1 MTPRRLRWASLGI
14 ALGAFAVSLY
24 LAIAHLLDPE
34 LLVCAATSVINCTKV
49 TTSAQSVTMGVPVA
63 YLGVIWSSAMVGL
76 CLPVAWRS
84 RAPWVG
90 VGRLVLAIAGVAYIL
105 WLIYAELFLI
115 RAICLWCTVVHVLTF
130 ALFVVVVLAWIAPP
144 EASSSREQR

>member
-14 ALGAFAVSLY
+14 SFGAFAVSVY
-24 LAIAHLLDPE
+24 LTIAHLVDPG
-34 LLVCAATSVINCTKV
+34 LLVCAATSAINCTKV
-49 TTSAQSVTMGVPVA
+49 TTSAQSVAMGVPVA
-63 YLGVIWSSAMVGL
+63 YLGVIWSSTMVGL

-90 VGRLVLAIAGVAYIL
+90 VVRLILAIAGVAFVL

-144 EASSSREQR
+144 EAPPSREQR